1 MKRLT
6 LYAAIMLCY
15 STTLSNALNAPSNL
29 KATAVSSNRIN
40 LRWTDNAEFESGF
53 KAVASWAEARLGVPS
68 LGGFSG
74 LRRLFDKKVRGNI
87 FQLWLEE
94 LGVPDT
100 YGLVTRLVD
109 IYRNHDPLLVPFPE
123 VPGSLRELSSALYQM
138 KQLRCDSVGGVRV
151 SPLKRSGSLIVGFD
165 VTHELAAQVGD

>member
-1 MKRLT
+1 MT
-6 LYAAIMLCY
+6 LRDSQGIVTDW
-15 STTLSNALNAPSNL
+15 TTRCPERGC
-29 KATAVSSNRIN
+29 VV
-40 LRWTDNAEFESGF
+40 SGF

-74 LRRLFDKKVRGNI
+74 LRRLFDKKVRGNT

-100 YGLVTRLVD
+100 DGLVTRLVD

-123 VPGSLRELSSALYQM
+123 VPGILRELSSRYRLGLLSDGYLGVQQRKFAALSLAGYSTV
-138 KQLRCDSVGGVRV
+138 LCFPIPGVGKTGN
-151 SPLKRSGSLIVGFD
+151 
-165 VTHELAAQVGD
+165 

>member
-1 MKRLT
+1 ME
-6 LYAAIMLCY
+6 
-15 STTLSNALNAPSNL
+15 
-29 KATAVSSNRIN
+29 
-40 LRWTDNAEFESGF
+40 DNAEFESGF
-53 KAVASWAEARLGVPS
+53 KAVASWAEPRLLGVPS

-123 VPGSLRELSSALYQM
+123 VPGSLRELSSRYRLGLLSDGY
-138 KQLRCDSVGGVRV
+138 LGGCSSVSS
-151 SPLKRSGSLIVGFD
+151 SP
-165 VTHELAAQVGD
+165 

>member
-40 LRWTDNAEFESGF
+40 LRGTDNAEFESGF
-53 KAVASWAEARLGVPS
+53 EAVASWAEARLLGVPS

-87 FQLWLEE
+87 FQLWLEQ
-94 LGVPDT
+94 LGVPET
-100 YGLVTRLVD
+100 YGLINRLVD
-109 IYRNHDPLLVPFPE
+109 IFRNHDPLLVPFPG
-123 VPGSLRELSSALYQM
+123 VP
-138 KQLRCDSVGGVRV
+138 
-151 SPLKRSGSLIVGFD
+151 
-165 VTHELAAQVGD
+165 